1 MKLPKYLLHTHVGV
15 PDVVGVHTYALRD
28 RLRGDQSKELVVD
41 LDAKRQLAYLHL
53 LLELEAGLKGVPVV
67 PEHGVEVLLESLAQL
82 LVLLPPVILHVEG
95 TANIESGVKLK
106 DGGSFRAL

>member
-28 RLRGDQSKELVVD
+28 RLRGDKSKELVVD
-41 LDAKRQLAYLHL
+41 LDAERQLVYLPH

-67 PEHGVEVLLESLAQL
+67 PEHGVEVLL
-82 LVLLPPVILHVEG
+82 
-95 TANIESGVKLK
+95 
-106 DGGSFRAL
+106 